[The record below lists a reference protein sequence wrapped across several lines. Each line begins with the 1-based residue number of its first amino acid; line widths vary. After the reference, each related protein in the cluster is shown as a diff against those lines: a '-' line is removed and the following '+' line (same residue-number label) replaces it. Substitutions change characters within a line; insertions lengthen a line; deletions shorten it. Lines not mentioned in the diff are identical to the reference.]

1 MRCGSLRERRR
12 VVPRLFAA
20 GAALLLFA
28 LGAPPAH
35 AIAPP
40 VLTDAD
46 LAGADAIVVAR
57 WDETSGF
64 EDHGVVEGNVR
75 KSYQALTGLVVERSV
90 KGTAPAGKVKMTLGW
105 GLVWDRD
112 GRPSTG
118 TSTELLGDVEDVRQ
132 PGLWF
137 LHRRPAG
144 SLADWEPMGFHRSIQ
159 PLALEPWFTALA
171 STDAKPGIRA
181 ALASPDPLVAMRALE
196 YAAGGRWPWPFGGGE
211 FDDWLHGGARAAD
224 SALSEFRDAI
234 AGALR
239 SGDAKVRA
247 HAAVVLD
254 DAEGADSPTSLRP
267 LLEDP
272 DSDVRAVVAGLLAA
286 RKDEASYDRFAKAF
300 DGAQAT
306 WLFDAALRR
315 VAVTQDLRVV
325 PALLG
330 ALETEGGPAEGDPS
344 PALAAR
350 ESLRAVVGYAFPF
363 TVVKS
368 RAAWD
373 EAKALPDSA
382 ARLARVRARLGDDRE
397 PLVAR
402 RVPPAPGATGLWVE
416 IVNRSE
422 RLVDVASGPAWVDVH
437 GATGMASW
445 SLPRPPSPEY
455 VRLAP
460 GGMTRIRVDRNDTA
474 ALGWVPTGDGVRI
487 DLSFRGLRRDPAARS
502 WMGTLSMDA
511 TAK

>member
-1 MRCGSLRERRR
+1 
-12 VVPRLFAA
+12 VPRPLAA
-20 GAALLLFA
+20 GAASLLFA
-28 LGAPPAH
+28 FGAPSAH

-46 LAGADAIVVAR
+46 LASADAIVVAR
-57 WDETSGF
+57 WAESSGF
-64 EDHGVVEGNVR
+64 EDHGEVEGNVR
-75 KSYQALTGLVVERSV
+75 KSFQTLTALVVERSV
-90 KGTAPAGKVKMTLGW
+90 KGTVPVGNVKMTLGW

-118 TSTELLGDVEDVRQ
+118 SSTELPGDVEDVRK

-171 STDAKPGIRA
+171 STDPKPGIRA
-181 ALASPDPLVAMRALE
+181 ALASAEPVVAMRALK
-196 YAAGGRWPWPFGGGE
+196 YAARGRWPWPFGGGQ
-211 FDDWLHGGARAAD
+211 FDDWLHGGARTAGSSLA
-224 SALSEFRDAI
+224 EFRDAI

-239 SGDAKVRA
+239 SGDPEVRA
-247 HAAVVLD
+247 RAAVVLD
-254 DAEGADSPTSLRP
+254 DVDGAKSPTALRP

-272 DSDVRAVVAGLLAA
+272 DSDVRAVVAGLLAT
-286 RKDEASYDRFAKAF
+286 RKDDASYDRFAKAF
-300 DGAQAT
+300 DGARAT
-306 WLFDAALRR
+306 WILVAALTR
-315 VAVTQDLRVV
+315 VAVARDPRVV
-325 PALLG
+325 PALIR
-330 ALETEGGPAEGDPS
+330 ALETEGGPTEGDPS

-350 ESLRAVVGYAFPF
+350 EALGAVVGYAFPF
-363 TVVKS
+363 TVVES
-368 RAAWD
+368 DAAWE
-373 EAKALPDSA
+373 EAKALPDPE

-402 RVPPAPGATGLWVE
+402 RVPPTPDATGRWVE

-422 RLVDVASGPAWVDVH
+422 RPVDVASGPSWVDVQ
-437 GATGMASW
+437 GANGVASW
-445 SLPRPPSPEY
+445 SLPRPQSPEY

-460 GGMTRIRVDRNDTA
+460 GGRTRMRVDRNDPA
-474 ALGWVPTGDGVRI
+474 ARRWMPTGDGVRI
-487 DLSFRGLRRDPAARS
+487 DLSFRGLRRDPGARS